1 MKRLAGLLAL
11 FALLLGVGYWFFLK
25 ESAPKSAAVKRI
37 PCQREVVCFERTYR
51 ISELQKVI
59 DLLKA
64 HRYTLASRVQ
74 KSEYMPSR
82 LFAFISKEQVDG
94 MVNAAIGSQ
103 VPRVDENTTEGSLLI
118 DYLIYENDKLHPGKK
133 TEKSKW
139 YEGYLAFSF
148 KLEGATVYKFQIDFM
163 DEKGA
168 DIPERVACAITSLL
182 SLETNKDNKK

>member
-11 FALLLGVGYWFFLK
+11 FVLLLGMGYWLFLK
-25 ESAPKSAAVKRI
+25 ESKPKSAAVKRI
-37 PCQREVVCFERTYR
+37 PCQSEVVCFERTYR
-51 ISELQKVI
+51 MGELQKVI

-64 HRYTLASRVQ
+64 RRYTLVSRIQ

-82 LFAFISKEQVDG
+82 LFGFISKEQVDA
-94 MVNAAIGSQ
+94 MVATAIETR
-103 VPRVDENTTEGSLLI
+103 VPKLDAGTTEGNLVI

-163 DEKGA
+163 DEQGA
-168 DIPERVACAITSLL
+168 DIPERVACAVASLL
-182 SLETNKDNKK
+182 SLDVSADNKK